1 MVTTRTI
8 DIHTHIL
15 TQETAALL
23 SQAGAKVTIT
33 PDDAES
39 AALDVGGVVYRP
51 FPTGGFDIARR
62 LQDMDATGIDVHV
75 LSATPQTYLYKQEA
89 ALGATTSAIQ
99 NDQIAK
105 HIAAHPTRFMGIA
118 TLPMQDPKRAADELT
133 RAMTKLGLRG
143 AMFASNILGKNLD
156 DPSFEPLW
164 AAAEELGAFM
174 FIHPNNVAGAE
185 RLKSYYLVNLIGNP
199 LDTTIAA
206 ACLVFGGVMDRHPRL
221 KVCLAHAGG
230 FMPYQAGRWIHGW
243 RVRPEPK
250 KNIPQAAGHHRRPL
264 PLRHHRA
271 FRRIARLPDRAGGRR
286 PGHAG
291 QRLSLRY
298 GDDGLRRARARPQDI
313 RRRQGGDPRQPRA
326 KLFFRERPDM
336 DAKTTKRTP
345 VVAVS
350 GLIVE
355 AMSKAGLPA
364 GDAAKVAELML
375 EADLTGSDAH
385 GVFRLPQYVHAAQAR
400 GDQCAPEH
408 QGHALGAGDRAGR
421 RRQRHGPSGGRARG
435 GNRDR
440 TRARNRRRLG
450 RRAHV
455 EPCRR
460 RRRLCRAAAQGR
472 HDRPVCGGRQR
483 QPHAARRRRR
493 AAARH
498 QSAGDR
504 DPGRRGAAAGARHRH
519 LDRVLRHH
527 QEPPAAGH
535 PVAAELDGRSE
546 KRRGRHRSRS
556 KSAEALLL
564 PMAGYKGAGLALMF
578 GMLAGTLNGAL
589 FGRDCIDF
597 NAQPDAVTNT
607 GQFVVALDPARFQPI
622 EQFKAEVDRHSRE
635 LRASAALPGESV
647 RLPGEQRAQRR
658 ADRLANGLAL
668 PAELHVELDKMAA
681 ELAIKPLAAR

>member
-62 LQDMDATGIDVHV
+62 LQDMDATGVDVHV

-118 TLPMQDPKRAADELT
+118 TLPMQDPKLAADELT

-174 FIHPNNVAGAE
+174 FVHPNNVAGAE

-250 KNIPQAAGHHRRPL
+250 KNIPQEPATIVGRFLYDTIAHSDESL
-264 PLRHHRA
+264 A
-271 FRRIARLPDRAGGRR
+271 FLIERAG
-286 PGHAG
+286 A
-291 QRLSLRY
+291 
-298 GDDGLRRARARPQDI
+298 AR
-313 RRRQGGDPRQPRA
+313 
-326 KLFFRERPDM
+326 
-336 DAKTTKRTP
+336 
-345 VVAVS
+345 V
-350 GLIVE
+350 
-355 AMSKAGLPA
+355 
-364 GDAAKVAELML
+364 ML
-375 EADLTGSDAH
+375 GSDYPYDMAMMDCVAH
-385 GVFRLPQYVHAAQAR
+385 VRGLKISDADKAAI
-400 GDQCAPEH
+400 
-408 QGHALGAGDRAGR
+408 L
-421 RRQRHGPSGGRARG
+421 
-435 GNRDR
+435 GNR
-440 TRARNRRRLG
+440 
-450 RRAHV
+450 
-455 EPCRR
+455 
-460 RRRLCRAAAQGR
+460 
-472 HDRPVCGGRQR
+472 
-483 QPHAARRRRR
+483 
-493 AAARH
+493 
-498 QSAGDR
+498 
-504 DPGRRGAAAGARHRH
+504 
-519 LDRVLRHH
+519 
-527 QEPPAAGH
+527 
-535 PVAAELDGRSE
+535 
-546 KRRGRHRSRS
+546 
-556 KSAEALLL
+556 AEALLS
-564 PMAGYKGAGLALMF
+564 A
-578 GMLAGTLNGAL
+578 
-589 FGRDCIDF
+589 
-597 NAQPDAVTNT
+597 
-607 GQFVVALDPARFQPI
+607 
-622 EQFKAEVDRHSRE
+622 KA
-635 LRASAALPGESV
+635 
-647 RLPGEQRAQRR
+647 
-658 ADRLANGLAL
+658 
-668 PAELHVELDKMAA
+668 
-681 ELAIKPLAAR
+681 

>member
-39 AALDVGGVVYRP
+39 AALDVGGVMYRP

-118 TLPMQDPKRAADELT
+118 TLPMQDPKLAADELT

-250 KNIPQAAGHHRRPL
+250 KNIRQEPATIVGRFLYDTIAHSDESL
-264 PLRHHRA
+264 A
-271 FRRIARLPDRAGGRR
+271 FLIERAG
-286 PGHAG
+286 A
-291 QRLSLRY
+291 
-298 GDDGLRRARARPQDI
+298 AR
-313 RRRQGGDPRQPRA
+313 
-326 KLFFRERPDM
+326 
-336 DAKTTKRTP
+336 
-345 VVAVS
+345 V
-350 GLIVE
+350 
-355 AMSKAGLPA
+355 
-364 GDAAKVAELML
+364 ML
-375 EADLTGSDAH
+375 GSDYPYDMAMMDC
-385 GVFRLPQYVHAAQAR
+385 V
-400 GDQCAPEH
+400 
-408 QGHALGAGDRAGR
+408 
-421 RRQRHGPSGGRARG
+421 
-435 GNRDR
+435 
-440 TRARNRRRLG
+440 
-450 RRAHV
+450 AHV
-455 EPCRR
+455 RG
-460 RRRLCRAAAQGR
+460 LKISDADKAAILGTR
-472 HDRPVCGGRQR
+472 
-483 QPHAARRRRR
+483 
-493 AAARH
+493 
-498 QSAGDR
+498 
-504 DPGRRGAAAGARHRH
+504 
-519 LDRVLRHH
+519 
-527 QEPPAAGH
+527 
-535 PVAAELDGRSE
+535 
-546 KRRGRHRSRS
+546 
-556 KSAEALLL
+556 AEALLS
-564 PMAGYKGAGLALMF
+564 A
-578 GMLAGTLNGAL
+578 
-589 FGRDCIDF
+589 
-597 NAQPDAVTNT
+597 
-607 GQFVVALDPARFQPI
+607 
-622 EQFKAEVDRHSRE
+622 KA
-635 LRASAALPGESV
+635 
-647 RLPGEQRAQRR
+647 
-658 ADRLANGLAL
+658 
-668 PAELHVELDKMAA
+668 
-681 ELAIKPLAAR
+681 